1 MGGPQKA
8 AGVQQ
13 QYSTGWRQREQRELE
28 NRAKSEKSS
37 FYIILV
43 YYFSV
48 FNHNWYTF
56 ILGKFKSQI
65 TIMQSHHPEIIAVP
79 FLLPT

>member
-13 QYSTGWRQREQRELE
+13 QYSMGWRQREQRELE

-37 FYIILV
+37 FYLILV
-43 YYFSV
+43 HYFSI
-48 FNHNWYTF
+48 FNHSWYTF
-56 ILGKFKSQI
+56 ILEKFKSEK
-65 TIMQSHHPEIIAVP
+65 TIMQSHHPEIITVP

>member
-13 QYSTGWRQREQRELE
+13 QQYSTGWRQRELE
-28 NRAKSEKSS
+28 NRAKSEKLS
-37 FYIILV
+37 FYIILIHYFFCIQPQLV
-43 YYFSV
+43 Y
-48 FNHNWYTF
+48 
-56 ILGKFKSQI
+56 ILEKFKSQK

-79 FLLPT
+79 FLPPT